1 MTLWAGPVEI
11 LKHDFVLG
19 TFRGEPVRK
28 KNLYIGNLLTFVIQS
43 VRVQVLMGGVGGQ
56 INLCN
61 PVIRTL
67 GGYRKSLRTHHVVP

>member
-1 MTLWAGPVEI
+1 MPSLRETI
-11 LKHDFVLG
+11 LCFKRPLTPPLVL
-19 TFRGEPVRK
+19 
-28 KNLYIGNLLTFVIQS
+28 KNNTLYIGNLLTYVIQS
-43 VRVQVLMGGVGGQ
+43 VRVQVLRGGVGGH